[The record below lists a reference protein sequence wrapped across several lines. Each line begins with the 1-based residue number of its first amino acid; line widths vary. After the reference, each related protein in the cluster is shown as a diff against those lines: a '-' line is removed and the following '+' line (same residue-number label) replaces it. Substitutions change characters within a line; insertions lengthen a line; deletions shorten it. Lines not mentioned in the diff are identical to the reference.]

1 MTSLF
6 DVLFILVFVSII
18 NAALSRQDVEDLKA
32 AVASQPTASA
42 SASASALTAPL
53 PPSAQALQA
62 RAVADLDARPAIVAR
77 VTDKSILRSLE
88 AGQKQVKLDVP
99 LTEQVADEGLLVG
112 YVGDRSSSLRICAL
126 AQLHLGI
133 TDLSPYLVIIT
144 SDVPFSDLP
153 QTLVNGM
160 QRDAYRCVEEQRAT
174 GILVDPSKVAPPSS
188 SSSSSSAVP
197 PGTNSPGAPTP

>member
-32 AVASQPTASA
+32 AAADAKPAPSVSATASA
-42 SASASALTAPL
+42 VAAPL
-53 PPSAQALQA
+53 PASAKALQA
-62 RAVADLDARPAIVAR
+62 QAIADMDARPAIVAR
-77 VTDKSILRSLE
+77 VTDKGVLRALE

-99 LTEQVADEGLLVG
+99 LTEHVADEGLLIG
-112 YVGDRSSSLRICAL
+112 YVGDRSSSMRICAL
-126 AQLHLGI
+126 AQLHLGL
-133 TDLSPYLVIIT
+133 TDLAPYLVIIT
-144 SDVPFSDLP
+144 SDVPFADLP

-174 GILVDPSKVAPPSS
+174 GILVDPSKVARALPST
-188 SSSSSSAVP
+188 SSSAVP
-197 PGTNSPGAPTP
+197 PGTTSPGAPTP